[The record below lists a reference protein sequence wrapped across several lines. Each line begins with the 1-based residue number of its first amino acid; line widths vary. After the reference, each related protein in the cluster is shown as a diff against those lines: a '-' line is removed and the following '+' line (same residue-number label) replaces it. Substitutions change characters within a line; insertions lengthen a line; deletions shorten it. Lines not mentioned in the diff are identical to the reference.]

1 MIIYSETK
9 KIKNITG
16 IDMDYEIPKDAD
28 IIVDTEQDSI
38 QICVS
43 KIIDNLENT

>member
-1 MIIYSETK
+1 
-9 KIKNITG
+9 
-16 IDMDYEIPKDAD
+16 MDYEIPKDAD

-43 KIIDNLENT
+43 KIIDSLENT